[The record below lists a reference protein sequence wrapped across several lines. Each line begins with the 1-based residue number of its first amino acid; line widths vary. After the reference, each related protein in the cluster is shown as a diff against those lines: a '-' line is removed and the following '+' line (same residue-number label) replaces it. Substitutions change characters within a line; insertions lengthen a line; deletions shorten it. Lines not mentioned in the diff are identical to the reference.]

1 MKPNMEQLIF
11 NLNGKPVSCE
21 VSRQTTLASL
31 LRDQLGLTGTKVGC
45 ESGDCGSCS
54 VIVDDELVKSCQTP
68 AYKMAGKSVTTI
80 EGIHATDGGTSDMQL
95 AFLRHGTTQC
105 GYCTPAMI
113 LAGETLLRKNKTP
126 NRNEIRE
133 AIDPVLCRCTGYQQI
148 VDAIEDVAHSR
159 QSGRGVKAAPVQPA
173 EGPLAYVGNPKAQAV
188 DGLDKVTGKAKY
200 VGDMKL
206 PGMLYA
212 KVLRSP
218 LPHARIKKLNTAPAL
233 EIPGVKAVI
242 TSEDFVNHG
251 NFGWPVQDAFI
262 LAYQKVRYVGDPIA
276 VVAAESESAASKA
289 VKAIEL
295 ELEELPVLSDL
306 HQALEEKQNIIPENS
321 GGTSNLCLTHIVR
334 NGDPKPILAESEV
347 KFDQTFNFQHQ
358 EHAYIETE
366 AALAIPETD
375 GSVTVYANDQS
386 PFINRDNT
394 AAVLGLPKE
403 KVRIIQPPV
412 GGSFGGKDDI
422 GYQNSG
428 QVARLAL
435 LTGRPVRLVLD
446 RRESLAASYKR
457 EGMEIRL
464 QLGAGKDGKLRA
476 AHADLLADSGA
487 YASMTPLSAW
497 RATMHATGSYRYE
510 AATVDTHVLYTNN
523 GYSGAFRGF
532 GNPQACAAIEIAMD
546 EIAERLGRDPID
558 LRLQNIL
565 KKGDHAFTGNV
576 MNFEVNVGRCLEWA
590 RQASDWER
598 KRAQF
603 TAQPKDLETRRGLG
617 VACYFHGSG
626 LGGEGTDYANANIR
640 VEADYTITL
649 QHGMTDYG
657 QGSRTIF
664 TLIAAEALGLA
675 PERIQ
680 MLRPDTQTAVESGP
694 TVASRATLVGGNAVR
709 VTAQKLAQT
718 ILLAA
723 ADLLGCQPEEVRR
736 HHGHYISPQENEA
749 TFEQVIDR
757 AREMG
762 LTLSTQGYWQ
772 IPKIHWDFEKGEG
785 VPYFTYA
792 YGAQVAEVEVNQH
805 SGEIKVIKI
814 WASHDA
820 GTIVFPAGAKGQM
833 LGGIAQGVGYALTEG
848 FSYTN
853 GYPDKL
859 SLKQYAM
866 PTALQTPE
874 IELTYLDSFQPE
886 GPFGAKGLAEPTM
899 VATAPAI
906 ANAVYQAS
914 GQRLRTFPLKLQKK
928 S

>member
-1 MKPNMEQLIF
+1 MKHLEFI
-11 NLNGKPVSCE
+11 LNGKTVVCE
-21 VSRQTTLASL
+21 VDNQTTLLHL
-31 LRDQLGLTGTKVGC
+31 LREQLGLTGTKAGC

-54 VIVDDELVKSCQTP
+54 VIVDDELIKSCQTP
-68 AYKMAGKSVTTI
+68 AHKVAGKSVVTI
-80 EGIHATDGGTSDMQL
+80 EGLRAADGGANDLQQ
-95 AFLRHGTTQC
+95 AFLQHGGTQC

-113 LAGETLLRKNKTP
+113 LAGEALLRKNKTP
-126 NRNEIRE
+126 SRNEIRE
-133 AIDPVLCRCTGYQQI
+133 AINPVLCRCTGYQQI
-148 VDAIEDVAHSR
+148 VDAIEDVARSR
-159 QSGRGVKAAPVQPA
+159 QSGKAFKAAPVAPA
-173 EGPLAYVGNPKAQAV
+173 DGPLAYVGNPKAQAV

-295 ELEELPVLSDL
+295 ELEELPVVSDL
-306 HQALEEKQNIIPENS
+306 HQALEEKQTVIPENS
-321 GGTSNLCLTHIVR
+321 GGKSNLCLTHIVR
-334 NGDPKPILAESEV
+334 NGDPKPILAESEI

-366 AALAIPETD
+366 GALAVPESD
-375 GSVTVYANDQS
+375 GSVTIYANDQS
-386 PFINRDNT
+386 PFINRDNA

-403 KVRIIQPPV
+403 KVRVIQPPV

-422 GYQNSG
+422 GYQNSA
-428 QVARLAL
+428 QAAKLAL
-435 LTGRPVRLVLD
+435 LTGRPVRLVLE
-446 RRESLAASYKR
+446 RRESLTASYKR

-464 QLGAGKDGKLRA
+464 QLGADKDGRLRA

-497 RATMHATGSYRYE
+497 RATMHAAGCYRYE

-532 GNPQACAAIEIAMD
+532 GNPQACAAVEIAMD
-546 EIAERLGRDPID
+546 ELAERLGRDPID

-565 KKGDHAFTGNV
+565 KKGDRAFTGNV
-576 MNFEVNVGRCLEWA
+576 MNFDVNVGRCLEWA
-590 RQASDWER
+590 RQASDWDR

-603 TAQPKDLETRRGLG
+603 AAQPKDLEIRRGLG

-626 LGGEGTDYANANIR
+626 LGGEGTDYANASIR
-640 VEADYTITL
+640 VEADYTVTL

-709 VTAQKLAQT
+709 VTAQKLAKT
-718 ILLAA
+718 ILFAA
-723 ADLLGCQPEEVRR
+723 ADLLGCAPEEVRR
-736 HHGHYISPQENEA
+736 HHGHYVSPQENEA
-749 TFEQVIDR
+749 TFEQVIDH

-772 IPKIHWDFEKGEG
+772 IPKIHWDFEKGAG

-792 YGAQVAEVEVNQH
+792 YGAQVAEVEVNQR
-805 SGEIKVIKI
+805 SGEIKVVKI

-833 LGGIAQGVGYALTEG
+833 LGGIAQGLGYALTEG

-859 SLKQYAM
+859 SLKQYAI

-874 IELTYLDSFQPE
+874 IELTYLDSIQPE

-914 GQRLRTFPLKLQKK
+914 GQRLRSFPLVLQRKR
-928 S
+928 